1 MIKIIKYYMFR
12 EIYSRLGIEAPG
24 RVLVV
29 TNEMLDC
36 KNEEERLKCAL
47 SFEGPDR
54 DYAMILLGILRNP
67 NHLLWKGD

>member
-1 MIKIIKYYMFR
+1 MTK
-12 EIYSRLGIEAPG
+12 EIYKRLGIEVPG

-36 KNEEERLKCAL
+36 KNEEERLEHAL
-47 SFEGPDR
+47 NFEGPDR

-67 NHLLWKGD
+67 NHSLWKD

>member
-1 MIKIIKYYMFR
+1 MFR

-36 KNEEERLKCAL
+36 KNEEE
-47 SFEGPDR
+47 
-54 DYAMILLGILRNP
+54 
-67 NHLLWKGD
+67 